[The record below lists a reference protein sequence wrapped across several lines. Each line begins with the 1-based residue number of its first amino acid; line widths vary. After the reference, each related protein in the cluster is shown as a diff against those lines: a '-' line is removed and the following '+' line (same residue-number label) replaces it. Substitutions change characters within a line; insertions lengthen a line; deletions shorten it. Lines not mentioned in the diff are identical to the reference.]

1 MLPKG
6 VVDAVKELTDQHP
19 YYPQDIPLTGYRY
32 ARLPFEHI
40 LGIFASAAL
49 VVFIS
54 SFLISGSH

>member
-40 LGIFASAAL
+40 LGIFCECSARR
-49 VVFIS
+49 VYF
-54 SFLISGSH
+54 